1 MGDFGQRIVDAVNMK
16 LNDGTVE
23 ELVGQYVEKGVS
35 EALQEMFSW
44 KGEGKKLIE
53 KKLNETIV
61 PAIERHDFNRYLT
74 KLDAVL
80 AEIVNNTIL
89 ADNRKMLENFKE
101 LMIEPETREVNLS
114 DIFKRYCGH
123 VAENVSTD
131 DLEACCEDGE
141 PYYEHVTAVME
152 VEHEDVG
159 RGWHESVF
167 DRCTVNFTCKEDEDL
182 NFRINLYKTRDEKT
196 WNLNMGAGS
205 VDVNSLRRLNGFEV
219 FLLTLRRAFADI
231 VMDKESDCDYD
242 IEPEE
247 KPEWRLG

>member
-141 PYYEHVTAVME
+141 PYYEHVTASME
-152 VEHEDVG
+152 VEHEDK
-159 RGWHESVF
+159 GWFKSSF
-167 DRCTVNFTCKEDEDL
+167 DHCIVKFICEEDEEL
-182 NFRINLYKTRDEKT
+182 NCQIRLYKFKHEKN
-196 WNLNMGAGS
+196 WNFAGCGDPIDIS
-205 VDVNSLRRLNGFEV
+205 SLRRLSGFEV
-219 FLLTLRRAFADI
+219 FLLTLRRVFADI